1 MRLIVALAVAGV
13 LVTAAY
19 ALRPG
24 EDLPAPTA
32 SAIGAATSAGASTGP
47 APTPST
53 AAAAIG
59 DGSTADTGPQPH
71 QPAVTRLSPGQRPP
85 QFVVV
90 SWDGAGETSGLFAH
104 FREFA
109 QRHQMGMTFFVS
121 GIYLLPESRRAD
133 YHPPR
138 HAVGAADI
146 GLLSDAAIRAT
157 LTQIRGA
164 WLEGHEIGT
173 HFNGHFC
180 GKGGGGDWTPAEWD
194 SEIDQAVRFVT
205 TWRTATGFTDLPP
218 LPFDYDKELV
228 GSRTPCLEGQAGL
241 VKAAAT
247 ARWRYDTSGTG
258 RQVWPSKLAGTAL
271 WNIPMQSLPVPG
283 RTTEFLS
290 MDYTFLANQSKTVN
304 GDPAQRPKWQAEM
317 RGSLL
322 AGFARAYDGNRAPL
336 ILGNHFEN
344 WNGGIYMNAVESALT
359 EMATKPDVRFVS
371 FRQLCDWLDGQ
382 DPAVL
387 AALQGLPVGSA
398 PPGGWA
404 TLAKGSAG
412 STTPPATPPA
422 VSTPPTASTPPVRRV

>member
-1 MRLIVALAVAGV
+1 MPSP
-13 LVTAAY
+13 TAPPTA
-19 ALRPG
+19 
-24 EDLPAPTA
+24 APTA
-32 SAIGAATSAGASTGP
+32 LPTAPSSAL
-47 APTPST
+47 PTW
-53 AAAAIG
+53 AQA
-59 DGSTADTGPQPH
+59 
-71 QPAVTRLSPGQRPP
+71 TRLAPGSKPP

-194 SEIDQAVRFVT
+194 SEIDQSVRFVK

-228 GSRTPCLEGQAGL
+228 LHMHIEGNVLFPRAQQLEA
-241 VKAAAT
+241 KH
-247 ARWRYDTSGTG
+247 
-258 RQVWPSKLAGTAL
+258 
-271 WNIPMQSLPVPG
+271 
-283 RTTEFLS
+283 
-290 MDYTFLANQSKTVN
+290 
-304 GDPAQRPKWQAEM
+304 
-317 RGSLL
+317 
-322 AGFARAYDGNRAPL
+322 RAPAPRR
-336 ILGNHFEN
+336 G
-344 WNGGIYMNAVESALT
+344 ACSSSPRRES
-359 EMATKPDVRFVS
+359 PS
-371 FRQLCDWLDGQ
+371 S
-382 DPAVL
+382 
-387 AALQGLPVGSA
+387 AASA
-398 PPGGWA
+398 PPGA
-404 TLAKGSAG
+404 
-412 STTPPATPPA
+412 
-422 VSTPPTASTPPVRRV
+422 TASPWRSSA